1 MHTSSALRDT
11 HDDDSNREV
20 WAAIAADLVAEV
32 RRMRAE
38 NASLQDLQLAA
49 GCDAPVLIT
58 ADSTCTA
65 ERIALWIHRQSERR
79 DAPFLVVDAALRELQ
94 SALFDALRSVLTTND
109 AADTLV
115 TTARGGTLF
124 MPHIEEMSPAMQV
137 TLLRFMELPEMRS
150 RVRLRLIAATDQ
162 RAYERVHAGYFREDL
177 FYRLNV
183 IHIAMP
189 PADLYGSQRI
199 ASPHR

>member
-1 MHTSSALRDT
+1 MPTSSGLREK
-11 HDDDSNREV
+11 HDNDENRKLS
-20 WAAIAADLVAEV
+20 AAIADLIAGG
-32 RRMRAE
+32 RHMRTA
-38 NASLQDLQLAA
+38 NASVQDLQLAA

-94 SALFDALRSVLTTND
+94 SALFDSLRSVLTTD
-109 AADTLV
+109 AAAAGIV
-115 TTARGGTLF
+115 ATARGGTLF

-162 RAYERVHAGYFREDL
+162 RVYERVHAGIFREDL
-177 FYRLNV
+177 FYRLNI
-183 IHIAMP
+183 IHIAIQP
-189 PADLYGSQRI
+189 PDTCQRV
-199 ASPHR
+199 APPHG